1 MHNFI
6 SNSLNTILEY
16 SNIESVFALGLFS
29 LRTHTLPYHLFL
41 HYLATLFLE
50 LVIQP
55 QLALWPF
62 YIDAVVELL
71 LFNISSVLDTVL
83 STLHNY
89 LIIPYSNP
97 HRKLFTLPIL
107 RLRKLRLSK
116 IKLLAQSD
124 E

>member
-1 MHNFI
+1 M
-6 SNSLNTILEY
+6 LNLIFKKWKRKKARCFFP
-16 SNIESVFALGLFS
+16 VFEFS
-29 LRTHTLPYHLFL
+29 SHKRNLKYGWWPQP
-41 HYLATLFLE
+41 LFLE

-71 LFNISSVLDTVL
+71 LFNISSVLDTML

-97 HRKLFTLPIL
+97 HRKLFTFPIL